1 MSDQVSA
8 VRARVEAA
16 ALEYHK
22 AEDGTGEGE
31 YGCPGLSCPG
41 VQRLANFWTPIVE
54 AALRAVPLSAE
65 TEAVTCPVCNGQG
78 QWQVEEGTDYCQTCG
93 GCGQVE
99 REPLAAPTVAQAP
112 QPPTQQL
119 DVWRDVTCERCMGKG
134 TVGDDWCGACG
145 GAGAWRECRY
155 CANEAPNPQ
164 ASEGPTDEQVADFAA
179 SIGGFFQALR
189 EAPVWEKLDEE
200 LYDAWVND
208 LIGRAAD
215 LLERMPQKRAEAPE
229 GAAPA
234 GATAEDIENL
244 GKYVE
249 YNGPEHDDDC
259 PGDDTCECSWKSIL
273 ASVNKLCRLSAP
285 EPCPSCGSNIC
296 THAPEP
302 CEADES

>member
-1 MSDQVSA
+1 VRDTNHGSMPNKADSDLIIA
-8 VRARVEAA
+8 MRN
-16 ALEYHK
+16 AL
-22 AEDGTGEGE
+22 
-31 YGCPGLSCPG
+31 P
-41 VQRLANFWTPIVE
+41 RL
-54 AALRAVPLSAE
+54 
-65 TEAVTCPVCNGQG
+65 
-78 QWQVEEGTDYCQTCG
+78 
-93 GCGQVE
+93 
-99 REPLAAPTVAQAP
+99 LAAPTVAQAP